1 LPHWFSTLFSD
12 IVVRVKNAYG
22 TETWDAYVGGNEEGI
37 VRFSLWAM
45 SQRVCKPS
53 DKVNGVTVQQVTQ
66 GNKVH

>member
-1 LPHWFSTLFSD
+1 
-12 IVVRVKNAYG
+12 VKNAYG